1 MTSTVWT
8 SLFGGARVLIF
19 AGHYGSGKSE
29 IAVQYARML
38 AEAGKRVLLADMD
51 IVNPFFRSLDARTL
65 LEADGV
71 RVAAPL
77 FANTNVDVP
86 ALVPEIT
93 TALRDPAMHVVLDV
107 GGDGDGARVLG
118 RYHRDIDREGT
129 AMVFVFNASRPMTRD
144 AETAAVHM
152 EEIEYASRQR
162 FTHILNNTH
171 LMDETTTEGILAGE
185 REASRLAAARRCP
198 LAASV
203 VAVPDG
209 GVEDGA
215 VPDGAVPDGAV
226 PDGAGRPV
234 AHPAAESI
242 PRVPLRRTL
251 GVRFD

>member
-1 MTSTVWT
+1 MTHTPWT
-8 SLFGGARVLIF
+8 SLFGSARVVIF

-29 IAVQYARML
+29 ISVQYARML
-38 AEAGKRVLLADMD
+38 ADAGKRVLLADMD

-65 LEADGV
+65 LEAGGV

-93 TALRDPAMHVVLDV
+93 TALRDPLTHVVLDV

-144 AETAAVHM
+144 AETAGIHM
-152 EEIEYASRQR
+152 EEIELASRQR

-171 LMDETTTEGILAGE
+171 LLDETTVEGVLSGE
-185 REASRLAAARRCP
+185 REALRLAEAKGCP

-203 VAVPDG
+203 FAVL
-209 GVEDGA
+209 EDADPAAAGA
-215 VPDGAVPDGAV
+215 V
-226 PDGAGRPV
+226 
-234 AHPAAESI
+234 
-242 PRVPLRRTL
+242 PRVPLHRTL
-251 GVRFD
+251 GVRFGQ

>member
-1 MTSTVWT
+1 MSSVWNA
-8 SLFGGARVLIF
+8 LFGGARVVIF

-38 AEAGKRVLLADMD
+38 ADAGKRVLLADMD

-65 LEADGV
+65 LESDGV

-93 TALRDPAMHVVLDV
+93 TALRDPATHVVLDV

-118 RYHRDIDREGT
+118 RYHRDIDKDAT

-144 AETAAVHM
+144 AVTAAVHM

-171 LMDETTTEGILAGE
+171 LLGETTAAGIIAGE
-185 REASRLAAARRCP
+185 SEAALLAAAKRCP

-203 VAVPDG
+203 IAVP
-209 GVEDGA
+209 EDA
-215 VPDGAVPDGAV
+215 DQPP
-226 PDGAGRPV
+226 
-234 AHPAAESI
+234 AHPAGGST
-242 PRVPLRRTL
+242 PWVPLRRTL
-251 GVRFD
+251 GVRFE